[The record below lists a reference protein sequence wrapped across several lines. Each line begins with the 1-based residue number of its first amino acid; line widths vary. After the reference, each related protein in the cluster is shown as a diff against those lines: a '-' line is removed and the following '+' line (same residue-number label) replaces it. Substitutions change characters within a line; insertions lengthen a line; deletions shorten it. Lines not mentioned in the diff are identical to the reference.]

1 VKPPLVSVIV
11 PTRDRP
17 QLVAGAVRSALDQA
31 GVRVEVCVV
40 DDASAEPV
48 VLPADERVRL
58 IRLEPPARGPA
69 AARNAGLAATT
80 GELVAFL
87 DDDDVWLPG
96 KLARQVE
103 ALVAAGPG
111 TVMVASGFELWD
123 GERLVASALPP
134 PDLNSG
140 GLLAHPCVCPSAALA
155 RREAIVLVGGFDE
168 SLIRV
173 EDWDLWLR
181 LADQG
186 TIEVLPEVLAD
197 RRWQPL
203 APEAAREA
211 RASIAARIEPR
222 LAELPADAAARL
234 RTRFRLD
241 EGVLLTSLGRRREAV
256 RVVLAA
262 WRDHPGS
269 RAAPLRLARAL
280 TGERAWQAARQAV
293 GPARARLTRARRPP
307 RPPGPAPRWAGR

>member
-1 VKPPLVSVIV
+1 VAAVSVVI
-11 PTRDRP
+11 PTRDR
-17 QLVAGAVRSALDQA
+17 QAMVAGAVRSALDQS
-31 GVRVEVCVV
+31 GVEVEVCVI
-40 DDASAEPV
+40 DDGSTPPLSLAGD
-48 VLPADERVRL
+48 DERVSL
-58 IRLEPPARGPA
+58 IRHESPRGPA

-96 KLARQVE
+96 KLRRQVE
-103 ALVAAGPG
+103 ALNAAGPG

-123 GERLVASALPP
+123 GERLVASVLPP

-155 RREAIVLVGGFDE
+155 RRDAIVIVGGFDE
-168 SLIRV
+168 SLVRV

-186 TIEVLPEVLAD
+186 AIEVVPEVLVD

-203 APEAAREA
+203 AAQIARET

-222 LAELPADAAARL
+222 LAELPADDAVRF

-280 TGERAWQAARQAV
+280 TGESAWQVARHAV
-293 GPARARLTRARRPP
+293 EPGRARLRRTRRPP
-307 RPPGPAPRWAGR
+307 RPPGPAPRWAGP

>member
-1 VKPPLVSVIV
+1 
-11 PTRDRP
+11 
-17 QLVAGAVRSALDQA
+17 VRSALDQE
-31 GVRVEVCVV
+31 GVRVEVCVI
-40 DDASAEPV
+40 DDGSTPPLSLAGD
-48 VLPADERVRL
+48 DERVSL
-58 IRLEPPARGPA
+58 IRHQSPRGPA
-69 AARNAGLAATT
+69 AARNAGLAATS

-96 KLARQVE
+96 KLRRQVE
-103 ALVAAGPG
+103 ALSAAGPG

-155 RREAIVLVGGFDE
+155 RRDTIILVGGFDE
-168 SLIRV
+168 SLVRV

-181 LADQG
+181 LVDQG
-186 TIEVLPEVLAD
+186 AIEVVPEVLAD
-197 RRWQPL
+197 RRWRPL
-203 APEAAREA
+203 APEVAREA

-222 LAELPADAAARL
+222 LAELPADDAARL

-241 EGVLLTSLGRRREAV
+241 EGVLLTTLGRRREAV
-256 RVVLAA
+256 GVVLAA

-280 TGERAWQAARQAV
+280 TGERAWQAARRAV
-293 GPARARLTRARRPP
+293 EPARARLSQAHRPP
-307 RPPGPAPRWAGR
+307 RPPGPAPRWAGP